1 MTQFINIEGT
11 LINLDNVTHVLWLP
25 KSHSPLTFVFDALSE
40 TEQHYRDFKD
50 TPATRAA
57 YEWVKG
63 RCVATFTDEAYGAD
77 SVQICPICGNKYESQ
92 TGLDYHLA
100 HYHQAEG
107 EAQS

>member
-1 MTQFINIEGT
+1 MAQFINIEGT
-11 LINLDNVTHVLWLP
+11 LINLDNVVRVIRHEDGQMIVEFN
-25 KSHSPLTFVFDALSE
+25 KSMTDV
-40 TEQHYRDFKD
+40 EQAGMWFQD
-50 TPATRAA
+50 TPAARAA
-57 YEWVKG
+57 YEWLK
-63 RCVATFTDEAYGAD
+63 RTCVATFTDEAYGAD